1 MGPLD
6 IWMILAGWL
15 GLLLPLPS
23 LWWAWHRWANEARG
37 RTSHDR
43 TYRITLVSLGTASLA
58 VACWIAAVLCF
69 FKHRTM
75 PFDVCER
82 AGPFRHEFALC
93 PYNSVCVVRTQTM
106 SLDDYFLRNW
116 SDPLLAVFRCRK
128 GI

>member
-75 PFDVCER
+75 PFDVCETGW
-82 AGPFRHEFALC
+82 AVP
-93 PYNSVCVVRTQTM
+93 TM
-106 SLDDYFLRNW
+106 SLLCVLTIVSAWFGLK
-116 SDPLLAVFRCRK
+116 RCRWTTIFCAI
-128 GI
+128 GVILYSLSFGVARV

>member
-43 TYRITLVSLGTASLA
+43 TYRI
-58 VACWIAAVLCF
+58 
-69 FKHRTM
+69 
-75 PFDVCER
+75 
-82 AGPFRHEFALC
+82 
-93 PYNSVCVVRTQTM
+93 
-106 SLDDYFLRNW
+106 
-116 SDPLLAVFRCRK
+116 
-128 GI
+128 